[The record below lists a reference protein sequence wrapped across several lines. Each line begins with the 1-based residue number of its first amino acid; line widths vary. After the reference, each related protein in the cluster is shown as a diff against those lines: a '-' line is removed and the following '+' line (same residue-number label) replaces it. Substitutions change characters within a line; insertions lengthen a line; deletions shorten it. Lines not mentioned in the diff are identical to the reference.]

1 MEHVA
6 MFALSASSLGSPTLD
21 DAKAVFERFLVVIN
35 RALPAELGVQ
45 PIRFAA
51 ANFRPLK
58 DYSKFK

>member
-35 RALPAELGVQ
+35 RAFPSEQWVQ
-45 PIRFAA
+45 AIAFAA
-51 ANFRPLK
+51 SNLWAFD
-58 DYSKFK
+58 DYT